1 MVNKDELIVL
11 ISGIPASG
19 KTTIS
24 NLLAAKHNVFLT
36 VEETDIVRAALL
48 GEQDNLIKNNIL
60 IPDNLTII
68 GHGIILEYD
77 DFLKQNSLYLEPI
90 YQIIK
95 RQKRKKIPSIIN
107 GMHIMLKEA
116 DVLLELENIHYF
128 YLYFSSFEDYKNRLM
143 ARKSDVDLS
152 FYLDV
157 MFENNKKYYEF
168 LCSLKEKYHNIH
180 IVDVGKITIDALEK
194 YIDSILF

>member
-1 MVNKDELIVL
+1 MNKKDELIVL
-11 ISGIPASG
+11 ISGVPASG

-36 VEETDIVRAALL
+36 VEETDIIRAALL
-48 GEQDNLIKNNIL
+48 GEQDNLVKNNIL

-107 GMHIMLKEA
+107 GMHLMHKEI
-116 DVLLELENIHYF
+116 DVFLELENVHYF

-152 FYLDV
+152 SYLNV
-157 MFENNKKYYEF
+157 MFKNNKKYFEY
-168 LCSLKEKYHNIH
+168 LSSLKGKYSNIH
-180 IVDVGKITIDALEK
+180 IIDVGKITIDSLEK
-194 YIDSILF
+194 YINSILF